1 MNWLSRLVGLVAV
14 LRVAWRA
21 RDVSRDAEVH
31 TPPGPAPARDAAD
44 PRRRKVPA
52 NRRAEGLVAGLLV
65 LAAVLAFAFVAIYVI
80 FATDTQLLGVAIGSA
95 LAALAAAAIIAGR
108 WVVPQETSVEG
119 RDVLLDV
126 ERVDEV
132 VEMIEKGGEGLSRRR
147 LLVGAGGLA
156 GAAMAT
162 AAATP
167 LASLGPRLT
176 HIHDTPWHA
185 GVRLIDDTGN
195 PYPAVDIQIGSFYT
209 ALPEGGDPEAL
220 ASGLLVVR
228 LPTRMIHLP
237 ASRAEWAPE
246 GILGFSKI
254 CPHAACAISL
264 YRYPLN
270 ESTSTGA
277 AFTCPCHYSTFSPG
291 EGGKLLFGPAGRPL
305 PQLPLAIDGDGNLR
319 AAGGFDEDTG
329 PSWWGVR
336 RV

>member
-1 MNWLSRLVGLVAV
+1 MNWLSRLVGVVAV

-21 RDVSRDAEVH
+21 RTMSGNPDPSGE
-31 TPPGPAPARDAAD
+31 PSPAPHDGAD
-44 PRRRKVPA
+44 PRRREVPA
-52 NRRAEGLVAGLLV
+52 NARAEGVVAALLV
-65 LAAVLAFAFVAIYVI
+65 LAAVLAIAFVAIYVI
-80 FATDTQLLGVAIGSA
+80 FETDTQLLGLAIGGA

-108 WVVPQETSVEG
+108 LVVPQETSVEE
-119 RDVLLDV
+119 RDTLLDV
-126 ERVDEV
+126 KQVEEV
-132 VEMIEKGGEGLSRRR
+132 VEMVEKGGEGLSRRR
-147 LLVGAGGLA
+147 LLAGAGGLA

-162 AAATP
+162 AAAAP

-176 HIHDTPWHA
+176 HIHDTPWRA
-185 GVRLIDDTGN
+185 GVRLIDDKGD
-195 PYPAVDIQIGSFYT
+195 PYSAADIQIGSFYT
-209 ALPEGGDPEAL
+209 ALPEGGDPEDL
-220 ASGLLVVR
+220 SSGLLVVR
-228 LPTRMIHLP
+228 LPARMIHLP
-237 ASRAEWAPE
+237 PSRAGWAPA

-305 PQLPLAIDGDGNLR
+305 PQLPLAIDSDGNLR

-336 RV
+336 RA